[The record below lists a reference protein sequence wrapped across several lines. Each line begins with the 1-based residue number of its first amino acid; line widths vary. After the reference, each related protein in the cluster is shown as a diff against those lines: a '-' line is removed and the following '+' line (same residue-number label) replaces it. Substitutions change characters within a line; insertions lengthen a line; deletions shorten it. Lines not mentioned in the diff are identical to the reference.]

1 MLKRCYD
8 EMMELIMGKA
18 VEDERIRAVTMEGS
32 RANTKALHDELS
44 DFDICYYVTDIR
56 EFAGNKEWIRYFG
69 DILIMQTPCDDFQ
82 NPYDYTS
89 RDEYN
94 YLMQFV
100 DGNRIDLT
108 MKDISQIT
116 KEVEN
121 TEPRVI
127 LLNKD
132 NFKELIP
139 LESEKAFYVT
149 KPCKAEYDFASNEF
163 RWLSLY
169 VMKGLLRHQL
179 YYAKYIYDCIMV
191 EQFIKML
198 NWKIGIENE
207 FSVTTG
213 SSSKYLKKYL
223 SSKEMER
230 FASIFPGGD
239 YEDIWNRLFIMYDY
253 FAELCEFVAEKLGFD
268 HDKYET
274 QRVREYLKMMRG

>member
-1 MLKRCYD
+1 MKRSFD
-8 EMMELIMGKA
+8 EMMKLIMDKA
-18 VEDERIRAVTMEGS
+18 VKDERIRAVTMEGS
-32 RANTKALHDELS
+32 RANANALHDEFS

-56 EFAGNKEWIRYFG
+56 EFAGDKEWIKYFG
-69 DILIMQTPCDDFQ
+69 DILILQTPCDDFMC
-82 NPYDYTS
+82 PYDYSS

-94 YLMQFV
+94 YLMHFA

-108 MKDISQIT
+108 MKDISHIG
-116 KEVEN
+116 KEVYN
-121 TEPRVI
+121 TEPRII

-139 LESEKAFYVT
+139 LESEKAFYIT
-149 KPCKAEYDFASNEF
+149 KPCKAEYDFACNEF

-169 VMKGLLRHQL
+169 VMKGLLRKQL

-198 NWKIGIENE
+198 NWKIGIEYN

-213 SSSKYLKKYL
+213 ASSKYLKKYL
-223 SSKEMER
+223 SLEEMER

-239 YEDIWNRLFIMYDY
+239 YEDIWNKLFIMYDY
-253 FAELCEFVAEKLGFD
+253 FAELCEFVADKLDFE

-274 QRVREYLKMMRG
+274 ARVRDFLEKNKT